1 MGADSGFDDSEETR
15 ALKRR
20 LEDVRDKHRGLDDAI
35 RELQSGGV
43 VDALQIARLKK
54 EKLALK
60 DQMAWIEDQLMPD
73 IIA

>member
-1 MGADSGFDDSEETR
+1 MGAGGFDESEETAALRRRLDELREKHR
-15 ALKRR
+15 AL
-20 LEDVRDKHRGLDDAI
+20 DDSIA
-35 RELQSGGV
+35 ELQSGGV
-43 VDALQIARLKK
+43 VDAIQIARLKK

>member
-20 LEDVRDKHRGLDDAI
+20 LEELREKHRSLDEDI
-35 RELQSGGV
+35 RALLEGGV

>member
-20 LEDVRDKHRGLDDAI
+20 LEELREKHRTLDEDIGA
-35 RELQSGGV
+35 LLAGGV

>member
-1 MGADSGFDDSEETR
+1 MGAGGFDESEETQ
-15 ALKRR
+15 ALRRR
-20 LEDVRDKHRGLDDAI
+20 LEELRDKHRALDDSI
-35 RELQSGGV
+35 RELQEGGV
-43 VDALQIARLKK
+43 VDAIQIARLKK

>member
-1 MGADSGFDDSEETR
+1 MGADSGFDESEEVR

-20 LEDVRDKHRGLDDAI
+20 LEELREKHRELDSSIQA
-35 RELQSGGV
+35 LQEGVV

-60 DQMAWIEDQLMPD
+60 DQIAWIEDQLMPD